1 MSPHFV
7 STHSIARSAIGA
19 AGVAIGVAFVLML
32 RAAAIAGAERT
43 EAAYAESTA
52 RLAAT
57 TAGVRLAASALG
69 SPDLAAPAACAPPRA
84 HRQR

>member
-1 MSPHFV
+1 MSPDFV
-7 STHSIARSAIGA
+7 SAYSLAHSTIG

-57 TAGVRLAASALG
+57 TAGVRLAASA
-69 SPDLAAPAACAPPRA
+69 PDSAAPAACAAPRA
-84 HRQR
+84 DRSR

>member
-7 STHSIARSAIGA
+7 SAHSLAHSAIGSI
-19 AGVAIGVAFVLML
+19 GVAIGVAFVLVL
-32 RAAAIAGAERT
+32 RAAAIAGAERA

-69 SPDLAAPAACAPPRA
+69 SPDTSAPVACAPPRA
-84 HRQR
+84 DRAR